1 MAVIMAENKSLR
13 VSIQKYRKEYQDL
26 YTGLS
31 VFQKVQLSE
40 SESDSES
47 GNKSFFELNGKQK
60 AAMIGGAAVALA
72 GAIGYARGE
81 NGLARLNDLKEA
93 VHPVELAG
101 SADFQAAF
109 LAALDFG
116 ETNRFKG

>member
-1 MAVIMAENKSLR
+1 MLCQAYGIGENEIARLLVAGGFGRHIDPEDAFAIGLFPPELR
-13 VSIQKYRKEYQDL
+13 GRVE
-26 YTGLS
+26 T
-31 VFQKVQLSE
+31 V
-40 SESDSES
+40 
-47 GNKSFFELNGKQK
+47 GN
-60 AAMIGGAAVALA
+60 AALA

-81 NGLARLNDLKEA
+81 NGLATLNDLKEA

-101 SADFQAAF
+101 SADFQTAF